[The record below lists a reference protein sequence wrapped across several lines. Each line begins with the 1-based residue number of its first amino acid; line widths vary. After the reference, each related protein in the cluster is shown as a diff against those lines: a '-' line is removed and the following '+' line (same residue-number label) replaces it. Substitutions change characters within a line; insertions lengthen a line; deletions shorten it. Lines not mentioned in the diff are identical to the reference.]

1 MKNWGIILEK
11 VKISEFREVSENR
24 YVMITNDEK
33 NKFENL
39 LIIKDIENMD
49 INQIK
54 KKIYALKRFFRRKS
68 NYEEIIQNKN
78 VICVIYTS
86 DLENENLKSL
96 LISLK
101 AIFIKDKFERYNYL
115 YDEACNF
122 LDRMFEKNNYCDFKN
137 DFCVAKRN
145 CRSNRKKMGC
155 CYHINKKDP
164 FGEFVFCE
172 YLGKKG
178 CNTKCIACKLMTCDY
193 IKVKLKLEN
202 IPYMDCFFNV
212 FQKFIMKIS
221 FFTLKEK
228 VLKRVMFLSL

>member
-1 MKNWGIILEK
+1 MKNWEIILEK

-33 NKFENL
+33 NEFENL
-39 LIIKDIENMD
+39 LIFKDIENMD

-122 LDRMFEKNNYCDFKN
+122 FR
-137 DFCVAKRN
+137 
-145 CRSNRKKMGC
+145 
-155 CYHINKKDP
+155 
-164 FGEFVFCE
+164 
-172 YLGKKG
+172 
-178 CNTKCIACKLMTCDY
+178 
-193 IKVKLKLEN
+193 
-202 IPYMDCFFNV
+202 
-212 FQKFIMKIS
+212 
-221 FFTLKEK
+221 
-228 VLKRVMFLSL
+228 

>member
-1 MKNWGIILEK
+1 MEK
-11 VKISEFREVSENR
+11 VKISEFREVSKNR

-33 NKFENL
+33 NEFENL
-39 LIIKDIENMD
+39 LIFKDIENMD

-137 DFCVAKRN
+137 DVCVAKRN

-193 IKVKLKLEN
+193 TKVKLKLEN
-202 IPYMDCFFNV
+202 IPYMDCFFKV

>member
-1 MKNWGIILEK
+1 MEK
-11 VKISEFREVSENR
+11 VKISEFREVSVNR

-33 NKFENL
+33 NEFENL
-39 LIIKDIENMD
+39 LFIKDIENMD

-54 KKIYALKRFFRRKS
+54 KKIYELKRFFRRKG

-78 VICVIYTS
+78 VICVICVS
-86 DLENENLKSL
+86 DLKNENLKSL
-96 LISLK
+96 LVSLK
-101 AIFIKDKFERYNYL
+101 AIFIKDKFERYSYL
-115 YDEACNF
+115 YDEACDF
-122 LDRMFEKNNYCDFKN
+122 LDGQFKENNYCDFK
-137 DFCVAKRN
+137 DDVCVNKRN
-145 CRSNRKKMGC
+145 CESNRKKMGC
-155 CYHINKKDP
+155 CYRINKKNLL
-164 FGEFVFCE
+164 GEFVLCE

-202 IPYMDCFFNV
+202 IPYMDCFFNI

-221 FFTLKEK
+221 FFTLREK

>member
-1 MKNWGIILEK
+1 MEK

-33 NKFENL
+33 NEFENL

-202 IPYMDCFFNV
+202 SPYMDCFFNV

>member
-11 VKISEFREVSENR
+11 VKISEFSEVSKDR
-24 YVMITNDEK
+24 YVMITNDDKYE
-33 NKFENL
+33 FESVL
-39 LIIKDIENMD
+39 VIKDIENMN
-49 INQIK
+49 INQLK
-54 KKIYALKRFFRRKS
+54 KKIYELKRVLRGRA
-68 NYEEIIQNKN
+68 NREEIIQNRN
-78 VICVIYTS
+78 VICVIYVS
-86 DLENENLKSL
+86 DLKNENLNSL

-122 LDRMFEKNNYCDFKN
+122 LDRMFEENNYCDFKN
-137 DFCVAKRN
+137 DVCVAKRN

-155 CYHINKKDP
+155 CYRINKKDP

-193 IKVKLKLEN
+193 IKVKLKLES